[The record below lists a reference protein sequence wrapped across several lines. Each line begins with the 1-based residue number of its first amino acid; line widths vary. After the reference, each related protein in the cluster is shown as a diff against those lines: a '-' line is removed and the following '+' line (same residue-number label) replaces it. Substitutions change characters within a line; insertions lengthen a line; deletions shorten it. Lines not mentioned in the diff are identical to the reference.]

1 MPKRNCRIPA
11 HTVRGCLVFL
21 FFSFFLASV
30 PGTTWAGGLYLLEYN
45 TPSMGV
51 AGAGAEAVAA
61 DASTT
66 WHNAAGMTLLEGR
79 ELMVGAGLIY
89 ATAKFDPDPSTPIS
103 GGDGGDAGGP
113 APVLSAFYVHSLSEK
128 WKLGISLG
136 SLSGAS
142 LDYDDSWTGRFL
154 VQEVTLLTVTAA
166 PAIAYRVND
175 WLSVGGSVLVTY
187 GKLDMTLAA
196 LPPPAPG
203 NGQVEIE
210 DADDVEVGF
219 QLGALFRLSE
229 RARLG
234 IIYRSEIEPDF
245 SGDVKINPLG
255 IQAGI
260 DTSIAF
266 AQTLRAGVY
275 FDLNEKIALLSSVAW
290 EDWSSLENQ
299 IISTQRGSATI
310 PRGWDDTWHV
320 SGGIHYRLFPD
331 WLLQAGIAYDSSPVD
346 AEDRTPD
353 LPIDRQWRYSL
364 GAQHDFSERFSAG
377 GQFVYADYGDAEINN
392 SLLVGDYER
401 NSIFFFACNLNWRF
415 D

>member
-1 MPKRNCRIPA
+1 VKKDKCRLSA
-11 HTVRGCLVFL
+11 YMTCGCLVFL
-21 FFSFFLASV
+21 FFFFFLAFV
-30 PGTTWAGGLYLLEYN
+30 PGKTWAGGLYIIEYN

-61 DASTT
+61 DASTA
-66 WHNAAGMTLLEGR
+66 WHNAAGMTMVEGR

-89 ATAKFDPDPSTPIS
+89 STVKFDPDPSTPVP
-103 GGDGGDAGGP
+103 GGDGGDAGDA
-113 APVLSAFYVHSLSEK
+113 APLLSAFYVHSLSEK
-128 WKLGISLG
+128 WTLGISLG
-136 SLSGAS
+136 SLSGAAI
-142 LDYDDSWTGRFL
+142 DYNDDWAGRFL
-154 VQEVTLLTVTAA
+154 VQEVELISVSAM

-175 WLSVGGSVLVTY
+175 WLSVGGGVLVTY
-187 GKLDMTLAA
+187 GKLDMTIAA

-210 DADDVEVGF
+210 DADDVAVAF
-219 QLGALFRLSE
+219 QLGTLFRLSE

-234 IIYRSEIEPDF
+234 IMYRSEIEMELG
-245 SGDVKINPLG
+245 GDVKINPVG

-260 DTSIAF
+260 DTTLPL
-266 AQTLRAGVY
+266 AQTVRAGVY
-275 FDLNEKIALLSSVAW
+275 FDLSEKVALLSTVAW

-299 IISTQRGSATI
+299 FISTQRGSANI
-310 PRGWDDTWHV
+310 PRNWDDTWHV

-346 AEDRTPD
+346 PEDRTPD
-353 LPIDRQWRYSL
+353 LPIDRQWRFSL

-392 SLLVGDYER
+392 NLLVGDYKR
-401 NSIFFFACNLNWRF
+401 NDLFFFACNLNWRF

>member
-1 MPKRNCRIPA
+1 MTC
-11 HTVRGCLVFL
+11 GCLVFL

-30 PGTTWAGGLYLLEYN
+30 PGTSWAGGLYLLEFN

-61 DASTT
+61 DASAAF
-66 WHNAAGMTLLEGR
+66 HNPAGMTMLDGR

-89 ATAKFDPDPSTPIS
+89 STAKFEPDPSTPIT
-103 GGDGGDAGGP
+103 GGDGGDAGGA
-113 APVLSAFYVHSLSEK
+113 APLLSAFYVHSLSEK

-136 SLSGAS
+136 SLTGAA
-142 LDYDDSWTGRFL
+142 LDYEDDWTGRFL
-154 VQEVTLLTVTAA
+154 VREVELISVSAI
-166 PAIAYRVND
+166 PALAYRVND
-175 WLSVGGSVLVTY
+175 WLSVGGGVIVTY
-187 GKLDMTLAA
+187 GKLDFTVAA

-203 NGQVEIE
+203 NGEVKIE
-210 DADDVEVGF
+210 DADDVDVGF
-219 QLGALFRLSE
+219 QMGTLFRLGD

-245 SGDVKINPLG
+245 SGDVKINPVG

-260 DTSIAF
+260 DTTIAF
-266 AQTLRAGVY
+266 AQTVRAGIY
-275 FDLNEKIALLSSVAW
+275 FEISDKVALLSTVAW
-290 EDWSSLENQ
+290 EDWSSLKNQ
-299 IISTQRGSATI
+299 IISTQRGSNNI

-331 WLLQAGIAYDSSPVD
+331 WLLQAGIAYDTSPVS
-346 AEDRTPD
+346 AGDRTPD
-353 LPIDRQWRYSL
+353 LPIDRQWRFSL

-377 GQFVYADYGDAEINN
+377 GQFVYADYGDAAINN
-392 SLLVGDYER
+392 SLLVGDYKQ
-401 NSIFFFACNLNWRF
+401 NDILFFACNLNWRF